1 MHTGQTMLI
10 IAAFA
15 VLSTVTLAVNSTL
28 IGTVSLGVEMEA
40 SLNALSI
47 AQSMLDEVLSKDFDQ
62 NTTGNH
68 RIYTYDGMSLSSQLG
83 PDGIEST
90 VGIDSTKPSGYLSPR
105 RFNDV
110 DDYRGYR
117 RMVLN
122 SRLGWFTVV
131 DSVVYVNEL
140 DPNITSTSQT
150 WQKRIVVTVTNPY
163 MPKDIE
169 GQVIPYRLEDI
180 AVYRK
185 YF

>member
-47 AQSMLDEVLSKDFDQ
+47 AQTMLDEVLSKDFDEHST
-62 NTTGNH
+62 NGH
-68 RIYTYDGMSLSSQLG
+68 RVYDYNGMSLPSDLG
-83 PDGIEST
+83 PDGTEHA
-90 VGIDSTKPSGYLSPR
+90 VGIDSTKPSGYSSVKA
-105 RFNDV
+105 FNDV
-110 DDYRGYR
+110 DDYKGYR

-122 SRLGWFTVV
+122 SRLGWFTVT
-131 DSVVYVNEL
+131 DSVTYVNEL
-140 DPNITSTSQT
+140 NPTQSTTSRT

-163 MPKDIE
+163 MPKDA
-169 GQVIPYRLEDI
+169 GGNVIPYRLQDI